1 MMWRRSETLHLLAQE
16 TRSMEEVHKAMVEK
30 VEVGWETEHQVR
42 YRLHWLEACGAIAK
56 GPEGWRVASQ

>member
-1 MMWRRSETLHLLAQE
+1 
-16 TRSMEEVHKAMVEK
+16 MEEVHKAMVEK